1 MNPPSSFPMCSRP
14 THRARFGLRSALL
27 CSAALIP
34 ALGGCQAAGEDYVA
48 PKLEVAE
55 VEAWNGR
62 FEGVIT
68 QEDLDPKVLAEWW
81 TTLEDPTLTALVKDA
96 VESNLDLRVA
106 SAQLRQ
112 ARGARKVAGSAG
124 EPQIGTSAGAT
135 RSGSSANAGPGGT
148 NDLYSAGVDASWELD
163 VFGGIQRQVE
173 AAEADEQAVAEVR
186 RDVLVSVSA
195 EVALNYADLRALQS
209 RARFARLNLSFQE
222 ATLTVVQS
230 KVKAGAASQLDLSRA
245 ESQVSSTRAAL
256 PALNQQETQVK
267 NRLAVLLGMTPG
279 SLDTRLAAGPSMA
292 VPDIRVAVGVPGDV
306 LRRRPDV
313 RGAERRLAAEAARL
327 GASIAE
333 LYPKFSLGASIGLES
348 LSIPDLFQAASRAF
362 SFGPR
367 IQWSPLNGGR
377 LKAQVEIQEAVQE
390 ETLLRYE
397 STVLLALEEV
407 ENAISAYAQDQL
419 RYRSLEE
426 AAASARVAETLAKQR
441 FDLGATDFLTLL
453 DAQRVLLDAEDYAAT
468 SAGEVVGDLIRLYK
482 ALGGGWDPANEGI
495 E

>member
-256 PALNQQETQVK
+256 PALNQQ
-267 NRLAVLLGMTPG
+267 
-279 SLDTRLAAGPSMA
+279 
-292 VPDIRVAVGVPGDV
+292 
-306 LRRRPDV
+306 
-313 RGAERRLAAEAARL
+313 
-327 GASIAE
+327 
-333 LYPKFSLGASIGLES
+333 
-348 LSIPDLFQAASRAF
+348 
-362 SFGPR
+362 
-367 IQWSPLNGGR
+367 
-377 LKAQVEIQEAVQE
+377 
-390 ETLLRYE
+390 
-397 STVLLALEEV
+397 
-407 ENAISAYAQDQL
+407 
-419 RYRSLEE
+419 
-426 AAASARVAETLAKQR
+426 
-441 FDLGATDFLTLL
+441 
-453 DAQRVLLDAEDYAAT
+453 
-468 SAGEVVGDLIRLYK
+468 
-482 ALGGGWDPANEGI
+482 
-495 E
+495 